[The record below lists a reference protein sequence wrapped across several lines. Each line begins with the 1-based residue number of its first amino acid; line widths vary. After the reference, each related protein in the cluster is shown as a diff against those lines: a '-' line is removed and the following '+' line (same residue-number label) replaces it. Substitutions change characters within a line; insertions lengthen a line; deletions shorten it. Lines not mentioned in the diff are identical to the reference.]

1 MKSKLRRWWVWLS
14 RCRHSQ
20 GFGVQSPSAYRFIR
34 YVINEHWPYYA
45 YDDLKPLVSCDAD
58 RRRLLKLYLRLSN
71 ERQTLPWTVV
81 SSDDTGFSAY
91 VKAGCKSSDAKLV
104 PANNMTDFE
113 MERVLSAIPANG
125 ILVVEGIGHC
135 EKMQHLWKKML
146 NDERTGV
153 SYDLYY
159 CGIVF
164 FDRSVYKQHY
174 IVNF

>member
-1 MKSKLRRWWVWLS
+1 
-14 RCRHSQ
+14 
-20 GFGVQSPSAYRFIR
+20 
-34 YVINEHWPYYA
+34 
-45 YDDLKPLVSCDAD
+45 
-58 RRRLLKLYLRLSN
+58 LLKLYLRLSN

-91 VKAGCKSSDAKLV
+91 VKAGCKSSEAELV
-104 PANNMTDFE
+104 PAKNMTDFE
-113 MERVLSAIPANG
+113 MERVLSAMPANG
-125 ILVVEGIGHC
+125 LLVVEGIGHC